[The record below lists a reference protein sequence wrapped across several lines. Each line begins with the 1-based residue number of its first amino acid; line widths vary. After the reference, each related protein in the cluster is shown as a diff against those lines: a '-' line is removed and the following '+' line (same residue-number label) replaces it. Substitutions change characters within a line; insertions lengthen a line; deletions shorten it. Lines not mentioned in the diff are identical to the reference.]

1 VFFRIQKLSHVFWEQ
16 KIGKGIEGT
25 GAGEKGVRGGVESEC
40 AVPCH
45 ITFSRL
51 IQIIVCNLVND

>member
-16 KIGKGIEGT
+16 KIGKGIEGM
-25 GAGEKGVRGGVESEC
+25 ERDKEGVRAGVESEC